1 MDWSSVYDDNVEELG
16 RWDDK
21 VVRYDLR
28 ARTTILATFTTDQF
42 TPLICY
48 LFTVNY
54 ILGVGCL
61 GVPYA
66 FLEAGLVLGTLTI
79 FICSASS
86 FVTVMWVAECGNRLF
101 QRKIAEKGNAFQ
113 SPKLSRRVPDSLPQA
128 TSEVQALLTRAASS
142 MGDIASLV
150 GGATAVST
158 TTTATGGEEQEDWKH
173 RRRGGKQKEKRG
185 KDDLHEPELTEICEF
200 YLGRQYSVFVYQGSL
215 MALAYVGLLAYSQ
228 VFVQGMISFAFPQA
242 DDVSTA
248 TLLLVLLLFSVVV
261 IPLSLHDL
269 NEQVSVQVAMSLLRF
284 LSLGILLVACV
295 YGLFADPNYTVP
307 CEEEE
312 AALQMA
318 PFQTPWFN
326 TAGFGLAFTTSVFS
340 QLFQHS
346 VPGLVRPLA
355 AEHRK
360 HVPQIFGSAL
370 LTTGLIYVGLGC
382 SAVMFFGNKTK
393 ESVNLNMSC
402 YFFGV
407 SQNSSWLPVAS
418 FLSNVVL
425 LFPALDTL
433 SVYPLIANT
442 LGGNLHASFPHL
454 LDPITSSLWAET
466 ETETQDRAAELKRLT
481 LSGFRC
487 LAAIPPI
494 LCSLLVTDLTV
505 SLNLAGMAG
514 IIVALV
520 TPCLLRLALAQEE
533 TPPSSSSS
541 SSSSFFPWILEDT
554 RLPYAGLAMAG
565 TALIVCAWQ
574 LILA

>member
-1 MDWSSVYDDNVEELG
+1 MDWSSVYDDNVEEKG
-16 RWDDK
+16 RWEDK
-21 VVRYDLR
+21 DAVQYDAK
-28 ARTTILATFTTDQF
+28 ARTGILATFTTDQF
-42 TPLICY
+42 TPSICY

-66 FLEAGLVLGTLTI
+66 FLESGLVLGTITI
-79 FICSASS
+79 CACSAAS
-86 FVTVMWVAECGNRLF
+86 FVTVMWIAECGNRLF

-113 SPKLSRRVPDSLPQA
+113 SPKLSRRIPDSLPPA
-128 TSEVQALLTRAASS
+128 VTEVQALLTRAASS

-150 GGATAVST
+150 GGATAAT
-158 TTTATGGEEQEDWKH
+158 TTEGVEQEDWKQS
-173 RRRGGKQKEKRG
+173 RRGGPSKQKEKRG
-185 KDDLHEPELTEICEF
+185 KDDLQEPELTEICEA

-215 MALAYVGLLAYSQ
+215 MALAYIGLLAYSQ
-228 VFVQGMISFAFPQA
+228 VFTQGIISFLFPQA
-242 DDVSTA
+242 DNDVSLA
-248 TLLLVLLLFSVVV
+248 ALILVLLLFSVVV
-261 IPLSLHDL
+261 VPLSLYDL

-295 YGLFADPNYTVP
+295 YGLFADPSYTVP
-307 CEEEE
+307 CEEE
-312 AALQMA
+312 AATVTQTA

-360 HVPQIFGSAL
+360 LVPQIFGSAL

-382 SAVMFFGNKTK
+382 SAVLFFGNKTK
-393 ESVNLNMSC
+393 ESVNLNLSC
-402 YFFGV
+402 YYFGAGENSKFF
-407 SQNSSWLPVAS
+407 PVAS
-418 FLSNVVL
+418 FFSNVVL

-442 LGGNLHASFPHL
+442 LGGNLHASFPYL
-454 LDPITSSLWAET
+454 LDPLIKSLVT
-466 ETETQDRAAELKRLT
+466 EQALTQDRAELKRLS
-481 LSGFRC
+481 LAGYRC

-494 LCSLLVTDLTV
+494 LCSLFVTDLTV
-505 SLNLAGMAG
+505 SLTLAGMAG

-520 TPCLLRLALAQEE
+520 TPCLLRLAWAREE
-533 TPPSSSSS
+533 TSPTQ
-541 SSSSFFPWILEDT
+541 SSFSPWIFEDA

-565 TALIVCAWQ
+565 TALIVCTCQ
-574 LILA
+574 LTIV